1 MNRVEAFSNDFE
13 IYKRSF
19 VEFLELVYHARF
31 SFLLCLYFLGV

>member
-19 VEFLELVYHARF
+19 ELLELIITLVFPFFLVYIF
-31 SFLLCLYFLGV
+31 

>member
-19 VEFLELVYHARF
+19 ELLELVYHARF
-31 SFLLCLYFLGV
+31 SFLPCLYFLGV